1 MRLFKPCSL
10 FIIYME
16 VNIYMAGTDLG
27 TIVAH
32 LNLDVN
38 QFQNGVQQAQQQLE
52 NASSGF
58 DRVANAGKKL
68 QGIGAGLTAAVT
80 VPVAGI
86 AKSAVSYTHLTLP
99 TRDQV

>member
-1 MRLFKPCSL
+1 
-10 FIIYME
+10 
-16 VNIYMAGTDLG
+16 MAGTDLG

-58 DRVANAGKKL
+58 DRVANAGRRL

-86 AKSAVSYTHLTLP
+86 AKSAYDVNKAF
-99 TRDQV
+99 